1 MQVVET
7 KTDELTREFRVALPL
22 ADIEQKIDER
32 LGELS
37 RTVKIQG
44 FRPGKVPMTLLRKRY
59 GNALKSEAIE
69 QAINESSAQVMQERG
84 LKPAASP
91 TFDLATDGADDA
103 IEFTMAVEVLPEI
116 PALDAASIALERL
129 RAEVDEATVD
139 QTLERLAK
147 SARAMET
154 VEDGRSARE
163 GDVVLIDIA
172 EAGKAASGDA
182 NAPASQTPTLPVE
195 IGAEPTPL
203 ATELI
208 GLAVG
213 DAKRITLPLAR
224 TEAEPEAEN
233 EADTTEPASI
243 EYDVVVKEIRVPQ
256 PQPIDDALAQRYG
269 VENVE
274 ALRQRVRDEHA
285 NELKTA
291 SRMLMKR
298 ALLDTLNEKFAFSLP
313 KSLVEQ
319 EFRAVAQQLYGNA
332 VPSGQAHDH
341 DHDHAHAHDHDHE
354 HCDNPDHDHDHDHA
368 DAVAGAPELT
378 DDQRA
383 ECQALAERRVRLG
396 LVLADVGRAN
406 EVKVLAEDLNKAILA
421 EAQKY
426 PGQHR
431 EVIEFFRT
439 NKRAQDALSAPILED
454 KVVDFI
460 IEMASVSDRE
470 VSVDELMKAVGSD
483 DDD

>member
-1 MQVVET
+1 M
-7 KTDELTREFRVALPL
+7 
-22 ADIEQKIDER
+22 
-32 LGELS
+32 
-37 RTVKIQG
+37 
-44 FRPGKVPMTLLRKRY
+44 
-59 GNALKSEAIE
+59 EA
-69 QAINESSAQVMQERG
+69 
-84 LKPAASP
+84 
-91 TFDLATDGADDA
+91 
-103 IEFTMAVEVLPEI
+103 
-116 PALDAASIALERL
+116 
-129 RAEVDEATVD
+129 
-139 QTLERLAK
+139 
-147 SARAMET
+147 
-154 VEDGRSARE
+154 VEDGRPARE
-163 GDVVLIDIA
+163 GDVVLIEIA
-172 EAGKAASGDA
+172 DVGKEPGGDMD
-182 NAPASQTPTLPVE
+182 APASPPPTLPVE

-203 ATELI
+203 AKELI

-213 DAKRITLPLAR
+213 AAKRITLPLSNTD
-224 TEAEPEAEN
+224 TEPNAATEGEPA
-233 EADTTEPASI
+233 AAKPASI

-274 ALRQRVRDEHA
+274 TLRQRVRDEHA
-285 NELKTA
+285 NELKAA

-298 ALLDTLNEKFAFSLP
+298 ALLDTLNEKYALSLP

-319 EFRAVAQQLYGNA
+319 ELGAVAQQLYGDA
-332 VPSGQAHDH
+332 VPSGQAHDHDRDHDH
-341 DHDHAHAHDHDHE
+341 DHDHAHAHDHDL
-354 HCDNPDHDHDHDHA
+354 DHDHCNDPGHDHA
-368 DAVAGAPELT
+368 HDHVEAPAGTPELT
-378 DDQRA
+378 DEQRA
-383 ECQALAERRVRLG
+383 ECRSLAERRVRLG

-406 EVKVLAEDLNKAILA
+406 AVKVLAEDLNKAIIA

-460 IEMASVSDRE
+460 LEMASVSDRE